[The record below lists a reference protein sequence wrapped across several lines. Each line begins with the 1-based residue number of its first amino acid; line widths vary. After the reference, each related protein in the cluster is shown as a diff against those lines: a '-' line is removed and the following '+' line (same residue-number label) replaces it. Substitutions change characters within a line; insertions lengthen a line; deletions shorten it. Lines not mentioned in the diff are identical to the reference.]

1 MWEGKMIF
9 RNIGLMISAFAV
21 SLSAASAVFAEDDGG
36 EPPSECLCEPPE
48 PDPEPTKGNNG
59 WGNGIDGVNPGT
71 EKGGT
76 KETKA
81 NREGWPGSPSDKFDG
96 R

>member
-1 MWEGKMIF
+1 MIF
-9 RNIGLMISAFAV
+9 RTVGLIITAFAM
-21 SLSAASAVFAEDDGG
+21 SLSAGTAVFAET
-36 EPPSECLCEPPE
+36 EPCYCEPDPE
-48 PDPEPTKGNNG
+48 PEPEPEPTKGNNG

-76 KETKA
+76 RETKA